1 MKDSEIKE
9 KLEKYGKIIDCN
21 VVRDPFTKE
30 SRGFGFF
37 TFEKSGGAQDAI
49 ENLNKSEFD
58 GRVISLEMSKRN
70 KPHKPTPGAY
80 LGPNST
86 KNRSTSRRSYSN
98 ERRGGRHYRSRSKS
112 RSRSLKRER
121 DYGRRKRNM

>member
-1 MKDSEIKE
+1 MVYISGLSRRVKDIDIKE
-9 KLEKYGKIIDCN
+9 KLEKYGKIIECN

-37 TFEKSGGAQDAI
+37 TFEKLCFAQDAI
-49 ENLNKSEFD
+49 ENLNKSEFE

-86 KNRSTSRRSYSN
+86 KNRTTSRRSYSN
-98 ERRGGRHYRSRSKS
+98 ERRGRRNYRSRSRS
-112 RSRSLKRER
+112 RSRSR
-121 DYGRRKRNM
+121 D